1 MARITTG
8 ADEKVFRIQEFLG
21 LNENPDGDTK
31 LKMGEA
37 SVIRNFKVTRDR
49 NLQRRPGQQMVKG
62 LLQAYTLQVEDN
74 AQKVRVDEH
83 VSGKLRMHPTCTVTT
98 DGFLEVSGDEAS
110 VSFENAEQY
119 AGYYWRYDENFTYQ
133 LVSCTYDV

>member
-74 AQKVRVDEH
+74 AQKFALMNM
-83 VSGKLRMHPTCTVTT
+83 SPASFGCTRPA
-98 DGFLEVSGDEAS
+98 L
-110 VSFENAEQY
+110 
-119 AGYYWRYDENFTYQ
+119 
-133 LVSCTYDV
+133 